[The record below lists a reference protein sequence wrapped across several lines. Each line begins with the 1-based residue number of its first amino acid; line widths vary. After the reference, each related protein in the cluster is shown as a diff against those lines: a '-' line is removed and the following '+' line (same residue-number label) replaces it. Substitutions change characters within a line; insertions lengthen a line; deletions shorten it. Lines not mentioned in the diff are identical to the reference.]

1 MGEREEYYGRRAAEY
16 DESIIAGLDTETA
29 AAFAQEMAAL
39 GSVLAALPPARVL
52 DVACGTGL
60 FTQHLRGQ
68 VVALDQSAGMLTVAR
83 GRIPTAQLVQAA
95 VPALP
100 FAAMA
105 FDRLVTSH
113 FYGHLVE
120 VERVAFVAEARRVAS
135 ELVVVDTAVSDAAAP
150 DGWQERVLRNGS
162 RYTIY
167 KRHFTPAQLLAELG
181 GDGGA
186 CRSGPAGPVE
196 LGRYNLL
203 HILKASLRAAACGG
217 RPRLAT
223 TRRPP
228 GNQPHPHHQG

>member
-39 GSVLAALPPARVL
+39 GSVLAALPGGRVL

-83 GRIPTAQLVQAA
+83 GRIPTARLVQAA

-120 VERVAFVAEARRVAS
+120 VERVAFVAEARRVAP
-135 ELVVVDTAVSDAAAP
+135 ELVVVDTAASTTAAP

-181 GDGGA
+181 GDGEVLFAGRFFVA
-186 CRSGPAGPVE
+186 VRSCRSRPEAIAGLRDAPAF
-196 LGRYNLL
+196 RTD
-203 HILKASLRAAACGG
+203 
-217 RPRLAT
+217 RPEA
-223 TRRPP
+223 
-228 GNQPHPHHQG
+228 

>member
-1 MGEREEYYGRRAAEY
+1 MGEREEYYDRRAAEY
-16 DESIIAGLDTETA
+16 DGSITADLDAETA
-29 AAFAQEMAAL
+29 AAFARELAAL
-39 GSVLAALPPARVL
+39 GLVLAALAPGRVL
-52 DVACGTGL
+52 DVACGTAL

-83 GRIPTAQLVQAA
+83 ARIPTAQLVQAA

-100 FAAMA
+100 FADMA

-120 VERVAFVAEARRVAS
+120 VERVAFVAEARRVAP

-181 GDGGA
+181 GDGEVLFAGRFFVA
-186 CRSGPAGPVE
+186 VRSCRSRAEVIAG
-196 LGRYNLL
+196 LGDE
-203 HILKASLRAAACGG
+203 RAFMAD
-217 RPRLAT
+217 RLGA
-223 TRRPP
+223 
-228 GNQPHPHHQG
+228 